1 MTYVR
6 STYATAAAGALRR
19 VLPLIVCAAMLAASG
34 AAEASS
40 LFEGEE
46 TIPQAVAAV
55 RDKIGGGPLK
65 VLDVLIDPDGLSIE
79 VQAPDN
85 PRHVDAW
92 RLSLRHFG
100 LFDLQSVS
108 GPTPVAIDLID
119 PDLKANLFDIDSVDF
134 GASARLMQA
143 AMTRAGLEDPPA
155 ITGMEIR
162 RQTFIVLR
170 PSSGDVR
177 WTVSV
182 DSGRESARVYANV
195 HGEIIG
201 ADVSET
207 NQARNFNALKQPDS
221 VVKAAAALRAA
232 LGSGPV
238 LTRVTISAMSI
249 GFATTSPDASYL
261 KSLTGGSLKSN
272 AVYSWDYNGLRP
284 SVGSVDTS
292 AFSGHPHAPF
302 DVDEV
307 DWRVLPRLI
316 AAARESF
323 GLPQAELA
331 DIQLEKPR
339 NGVGAPVLV
348 WKVDFT
354 DTNGERGSVLADA
367 AGTVTQVLLPKSRRK
382 PVDWFDPQ
390 TMVEA
395 FAQIDKEFGADA
407 KFSAIG
413 VDEYAVF
420 LTMPAPAEPSKFVE
434 FRLNE
439 EGFSRDDGPPPIYAT
454 TDATFT
460 MADLAPLTTK
470 RIGTLE
476 AQTLA
481 SLKLAPTNLGYIS
494 LGRVN
499 MDPSPKRNVTIE
511 IRAGNDATGRNGRVV
526 YELDGTV
533 IKSYLPDD

>member
-1 MTYVR
+1 MPYVR
-6 STYATAAAGALRR
+6 FTYATAAASVFAG
-19 VLPLIVCAAMLAASG
+19 VLLLIVGAFVLAASEM
-34 AAEASS
+34 ARVAN
-40 LFEGEE
+40 LFEGGE

-55 RDKIGGGPLK
+55 RERIGATHIK
-65 VLDVLIDPDGLSIE
+65 VLDILIDPDGLSIKA
-79 VQAPDN
+79 QTPGN
-85 PRHVDAW
+85 PRHVDEW

-100 LFDLQSVS
+100 LFDLQGVS
-108 GPTPVAIDLID
+108 GPKPVASDLID
-119 PDLKANLFDIDSVDF
+119 SDFEANLFDLDSVDF

-143 AMTRAGLEDPPA
+143 AMKRAGLEDPPA
-155 ITGMEIR
+155 IRGMEIK
-162 RQTFIVLR
+162 RQTFIVPR

-177 WTVSV
+177 WAVSV

-195 HGEIIG
+195 HGEIVG

-207 NQARNFNALKQPDS
+207 NQAQNFNALKQPDS
-221 VVKAAAALRAA
+221 AVMAAAALRAT

-238 LTRVTISAMSI
+238 LTRVTISATSI

-261 KSLTGGSLKSN
+261 KSLTGGSLKAN

-292 AFSGHPHAPF
+292 ALSGHPPAPF
-302 DVDEV
+302 GIDEA
-307 DWRVLPRLI
+307 DWRILPRLI

-323 GLPQAELA
+323 GVPQAELA
-331 DIQLEKPR
+331 DIQLEKPT
-339 NGVGAPVLV
+339 NGVGAPALV
-348 WKVDFT
+348 WTVDFT

-367 AGTVTQVLLPKSRRK
+367 AGTVTRVLLPKSRRK
-382 PVDWFDPQ
+382 PVDWYDPQ

-395 FAQIDKEFGADA
+395 FAQIDKEFGAGA
-407 KFSAIG
+407 KFSEIG
-413 VDEYAVF
+413 VNEYGVF

-439 EGFSRDDGPPPIYAT
+439 EGFSRDYGPPPMYAT

-460 MADLAPLTTK
+460 MADLAPLTAK
-470 RIGTLE
+470 QIGTIE

-481 SLKLAPTNLGYIS
+481 SLKLAPRNLGHID

-499 MDPSPKRNVTIE
+499 WDPSPKRNVVLE
-511 IRAGNDATGRNGRVV
+511 IGAGDNATGRNGRVV

-533 IKSYLPDD
+533 INSYLPRD